1 MLKKISLLLLS
12 VVMLFSFS
20 SCNSAT
26 NLSDMSVA
34 QGVSIDC
41 SGEFTRVC
49 VQFLDLSK
57 GSATSDGVDNN
68 ITSVTGGSGENIS
81 KAVSNA
87 SAGLTGPIFFGQN
100 KIIVFGDEY
109 AKLGLDGI
117 GDYALRAVDSR
128 PDVLVALC
136 NENAE
141 KVIRSKQEN
150 AKIPAQSLYDMIKTG
165 ERVGLSISVSANE
178 LMNAYSDETSDVC
191 LPCLSVNDEKT
202 FCNGIVIFSS
212 QKPAALLDD
221 GETFGFLLMNNL
233 IKGGALNV
241 YDEKLGNV
249 SFEIKST
256 KIKKTA
262 SSVGSAINFDCR
274 LKAKLIL
281 NNTQKGIVVK
291 TSEEDISR
299 LEVLANQ
306 ELERL
311 CTCAVKKCLESKS
324 DALFIG
330 KMLAKS
336 DSDAYNRMK
345 SNWREN
351 LANVKFNI
359 NALSEI
365 ELISDNS
372 IKE

>member
-26 NLSDMSVA
+26 NLSDLSVA

-41 SGEFTRVC
+41 SGELTRVC

-57 GSATSDGVDNN
+57 GSATSEGVDNN
-68 ITSVTGGSGENIS
+68 ITSVTGGSGENIA

-202 FCNGIVIFSS
+202 YCNGIVIFSS

-221 GETFGFLLMNNL
+221 GETFGFLLMNDL

-262 SSVGSAINFDCR
+262 SSVGSAIKFDCK

-299 LEVLANQ
+299 LEVLANK

-311 CTCAVKKCLESKS
+311 CTGAVKKCLESKS
-324 DALFIG
+324 DVLFIG

-336 DSDAYNRMK
+336 DFDAYNRMK

-351 LANVKFNI
+351 LENVKFNI
-359 NALSEI
+359 DASSEI

-372 IKE
+372 MKE

>member
-191 LPCLSVNDEKT
+191 LPCLSVKDEKT
-202 FCNGIVIFSS
+202 YCNGIVIFSS

-262 SSVGSAINFDCR
+262 SPIGETIEFDCR

-299 LEVLANQ
+299 LEVLANK

-311 CTCAVKKCLESKS
+311 CTGAVKKCLESKS
-324 DALFIG
+324 DVLFIG

-336 DSDAYNRMK
+336 DFDAYNRMK

-351 LANVKFNI
+351 LKNVKFNI
-359 NALSEI
+359 DASSEI

-372 IKE
+372 MKE

>member
-262 SSVGSAINFDCR
+262 SSVGSAIKFDCK

-336 DSDAYNRMK
+336 DLDAYNRMK
-345 SNWREN
+345 SNWHEN

-359 NALSEI
+359 DASSEI

>member
-150 AKIPAQSLYDMIKTG
+150 AKIPAQSIYDMIKTG

-262 SSVGSAINFDCR
+262 SPVGSEIKFDCK

-281 NNTQKGIVVK
+281 NNTQNGIVVK

-299 LEVLANQ
+299 LEVLANR

-336 DSDAYNRMK
+336 DLDAYNRMK
-345 SNWREN
+345 SNWHEN

>member
-1 MLKKISLLLLS
+1 MLKKFCSLLLCLT
-12 VVMLFSFS
+12 VLLLFS
-20 SCNSAT
+20 SCSYSG

-34 QGVSIDC
+34 QGVSVDT
-41 SGEFTRVC
+41 ENEKTKVC
-49 VQFLDLSK
+49 VQYLDLAK
-57 GSATSDGVDNN
+57 GSSTTEGFDSN
-68 ITSVTGGSGENIS
+68 ITSVACGSGDNIS
-81 KAVSNA
+81 KAVSKA
-87 SAGLTGPIFFGQN
+87 SAGVTGPIFFGQN
-100 KIIVFGDEY
+100 KIIVFGMEY
-109 AKLGLDGI
+109 AELGLDGI
-117 GDYALRAVDSR
+117 NDYVLRGIDSR
-128 PDVLVALC
+128 PDVQVALC
-136 NENAE
+136 DTSAQE
-141 KVIRSKQEN
+141 VIRSKQGN
-150 AKIPAQSLYDMIKTG
+150 AKIPAQSVYDMIKTG

-191 LPCLSVNDEKT
+191 LPCLGVNDEKT

-221 GETFGFLLMNNL
+221 GETFGFLLMNDL

-262 SSVGSAINFDCR
+262 SSVGSAIKFDCK

-311 CTCAVKKCLESKS
+311 CTCAIKKCLDSKS

-336 DSDAYNRMK
+336 DIDAYNRMK
-345 SNWREN
+345 SNWHEN
-351 LANVKFNI
+351 LENVKFNI
-359 NALSEI
+359 DALSEI

>member
-165 ERVGLSISVSANE
+165 ERVGLSVCVSVND
-178 LMNAYSDETSDVC
+178 LLNMYSGETSDAY
-191 LPCLSVNDEKT
+191 LPCISVENEKAA
-202 FCNGIVIFSS
+202 CDGIAVFSN
-212 QKPAALLDD
+212 KMPVGTLRDREA
-221 GETFGFLLMNNL
+221 FGFLLMLNS
-233 IKGGALNV
+233 IKGGVINV
-241 YDEKLGNV
+241 VDESLGNV
-249 SFEIKST
+249 SFEIKSS
-256 KIKKTA
+256 KIKKSA
-262 SSVGSAINFDCR
+262 STQGSTVKLSADIK
-274 LKAKLIL
+274 LKLIL
-281 NNTQKGIVVK
+281 NNSQKSAVVK
-291 TSEEDISR
+291 ISNSDVKR
-299 LEVLANQ
+299 
-306 ELERL
+306 LERL
-311 CTCAVKKCLESKS
+311 AQSEVEDLCSTAVKKCFSLKS
-324 DALFIG
+324 DALCVG

-336 DSDAYNRMK
+336 EPKTYDAMK
-345 SNWREN
+345 SEWRDSLCNAE
-351 LANVKFNI
+351 FNI
-359 NALSEI
+359 NSTCKI

>member
-191 LPCLSVNDEKT
+191 LPCLSVKDEKT
-202 FCNGIVIFSS
+202 YCNGIVIFSS

-221 GETFGFLLMNNL
+221 GETFGFLLMNDL

-262 SSVGSAINFDCR
+262 SPIGETIEFDCN

-299 LEVLANQ
+299 LEVLANK

-311 CTCAVKKCLESKS
+311 CTGAVKKCLESKS
-324 DALFIG
+324 DVLFIG

-336 DSDAYNRMK
+336 DFDAYNRMK

-351 LANVKFNI
+351 LENVKFNI
-359 NALSEI
+359 DASSEI

-372 IKE
+372 MKE

>member
-165 ERVGLSISVSANE
+165 ERVGLSISISANE

-202 FCNGIVIFSS
+202 YCNGIVIFSS

-262 SSVGSAINFDCR
+262 SPIGETIEFDCK

-299 LEVLANQ
+299 LEVLANK

-311 CTCAVKKCLESKS
+311 CTDAVKKCLESKS

-336 DSDAYNRMK
+336 DFDAYNKMK
-345 SNWREN
+345 NNWREN
-351 LANVKFNI
+351 LENVKFNI
-359 NALSEI
+359 DASSEI

>member
-191 LPCLSVNDEKT
+191 LPCLSVKDEKT
-202 FCNGIVIFSS
+202 YCNGIVIFSS

-221 GETFGFLLMNNL
+221 GETFGFLLMNDL

-262 SSVGSAINFDCR
+262 SPIGETIEFDCR

-299 LEVLANQ
+299 LEVLANK

-311 CTCAVKKCLESKS
+311 CTGAVKKCLESKS

-336 DSDAYNRMK
+336 DFDAYNRMK

-351 LANVKFNI
+351 LENVKFNI
-359 NALSEI
+359 DASSEI

-372 IKE
+372 MKE